1 VQTPGRLPLRA
12 ETGKKESA
20 PLAAHIAR
28 PAYKL
33 GTGSALQM
41 VREAVA
47 GVSKRVAGTDIR
59 ALLQSELFWRR
70 AWIASFVLAAL
81 VVLGAWHW
89 WAAIVDAWPAAARL
103 HQPG

>member
-1 VQTPGRLPLRA
+1 MPASQPQEPGKA
-12 ETGKKESA
+12 GKIGSA

-33 GTGSALQM
+33 GSGSAVQIM
-41 VREAVA
+41 QEVVA
-47 GVSKRVAGTDIR
+47 NCTRRLAGTDVR
-59 ALLQSELFWRR
+59 TLLQSEQFWRR

-89 WAAIVDAWPAAARL
+89 WAAVVQAWPAAARL